1 MTLEISEVLDNK
13 IKSLLKGENDKFIAF
28 IEKLGITLEELEAD
42 TQYYID
48 LYEEDSEEKKRLIAI
63 LFLFAVSDLLA
74 NIEKELRRLGLYSET
89 LINQISADITA
100 NTSGILK
107 QFESEISDKIKDT
120 YDRVLKA
127 VLANLKEIKDIE
139 EFLKKYRKIVD
150 NFSDFHSIQLNNI
163 VFSALENKFF
173 DRLGLTVF
181 IWGTQMDNRVRDTH
195 NEREGNYFYTDGK
208 PADGNSYSD
217 GKEIVPKQEYNCR
230 CYKIIADVEF
240 VSAIIKRHLGGM
252 TTWN

>member
-28 IEKLGITLEELEAD
+28 IENLGITLEELEAD

-48 LYEEDSEEKKRLIAI
+48 LYEDSKEKKRLIAI

-74 NIEKELRRLGLYSET
+74 NIEKELKRLGLYSET

-100 NTSGILK
+100 NSSAILK
-107 QFESEISDKIKDT
+107 EFEKEIGDKVKDT
-120 YDRVLKA
+120 YDRVLKT
-127 VLANLKEIKDIE
+127 VLVNLKETKDIE
-139 EFLKKYRKIVD
+139 EFLKKYKEIVD
-150 NFSDFHSIQLNNI
+150 NFSDFHSIQLNNT

-173 DRLGLTVF
+173 NMLGLTVF

-208 PADGNSYSD
+208 PADDNSYSD

-240 VSAIIKRHLGGM
+240 VSAIIKRYLGGM

>member
-28 IEKLGITLEELEAD
+28 IEKLGITLEQLEAD
-42 TQYYID
+42 TQHYID
-48 LYEEDSEEKKRLIAI
+48 LYEESKEKKRLIAI

-74 NIEKELRRLGLYSET
+74 NIEKELRRLGLYSKT

-100 NTSGILK
+100 NTSEILK

-120 YDRVLKA
+120 YDRVLKE
-127 VLANLKEIKDIE
+127 VLVSLKEIKDIE
-139 EFLKKYRKIVD
+139 EFLKKYKEIVD
-150 NFSDFHSIQLNNI
+150 NFSDFHSIQLNNT

-173 DRLGLTVF
+173 NMLGLTVF

-208 PADGNSYSD
+208 PADDNSYSD

-240 VSAIIKRHLGGM
+240 VSAIIKRYLGGM
-252 TTWN
+252 TT

>member
-28 IEKLGITLEELEAD
+28 IEKLGITLEQLEAD
-42 TQYYID
+42 TQHYID
-48 LYEEDSEEKKRLIAI
+48 LYEDSKEKKRLIAI

-74 NIEKELRRLGLYSET
+74 NIEKELRRLGLYSKT

-100 NTSGILK
+100 NTSEILK

-120 YDRVLKA
+120 YDRVLKE
-127 VLANLKEIKDIE
+127 VLVNLKEIKDIE
-139 EFLKKYRKIVD
+139 EFLKKYKEIVD
-150 NFSDFHSIQLNNI
+150 NFSDFHSIQLNNT

-173 DRLGLTVF
+173 NMLGLTVF

-208 PADGNSYSD
+208 PADDNSYSD

-240 VSAIIKRHLGGM
+240 VSAIIKRYLGGM
-252 TTWN
+252 TT

>member
-1 MTLEISEVLDNK
+1 MTLTISEVLDNK
-13 IKSLLKGENDKFIAF
+13 IKSLL
-28 IEKLGITLEELEAD
+28 IEELGITLEELEAD

-48 LYEEDSEEKKRLIAI
+48 LYEEDSKEKKRLIAI

-74 NIEKELRRLGLYSET
+74 NIEKELRRRGLYSET

-100 NTSGILK
+100 NTSEILK
-107 QFESEISDKIKDT
+107 QFESEISYKIKDT

-139 EFLKKYRKIVD
+139 EFLKKYKEIVD

-173 DRLGLTVF
+173 DMLGLTVF

-240 VSAIIKRHLGGM
+240 VTAIIKRYLGGM
-252 TTWN
+252 TT